1 MTFTRSSY
9 DQDQSPDRSLGQSI
23 RSSARRRSIQ
33 SGNAYDHSHRS
44 LRYGN
49 NYSRDST
56 AGTRSIA
63 RTIKSVGNGV
73 ENNNENEATLRR
85 LKSRSSVFSY
95 KSTTSMSPDR
105 RPTSKPIEVDYDT
118 DDSGLYRA
126 RGENQVTKNAK
137 VILDST
143 VTKTDTPLD
152 LQATQQIDEEDLRN
166 QVQKFDFYD

>member
-1 MTFTRSSY
+1 M
-9 DQDQSPDRSLGQSI
+9 
-23 RSSARRRSIQ
+23 
-33 SGNAYDHSHRS
+33 
-44 LRYGN
+44 
-49 NYSRDST
+49 
-56 AGTRSIA
+56 
-63 RTIKSVGNGV
+63 
-73 ENNNENEATLRR
+73 
-85 LKSRSSVFSY
+85 
-95 KSTTSMSPDR
+95 
-105 RPTSKPIEVDYDT
+105 DYDT